1 MRGNAPLEMFPLSPV
16 LAIFCSMRMPDV
28 SSRRRR
34 RWAMIGG
41 SPPTSGMRASNRWI
55 IVPASASGR
64 PGVGDNRLQ
73 LEIRLRRTLYVPQ
86 VDRHQSGHRPAV
98 SIKRGEPCSMSCSPL
113 QATSASPIA
122 SCISRWLRSA
132 PNARR
137 PGPLWDARPN
147 SDNLPR
153 LSPAGSLLGA
163 SATTYRACFPRLAG
177 RAQHRH
183 GCSAGSLIDAQ
194 TGYFALRYVRRSE
207 LLASACLAFAAIF
220 SAFTLSAITL
230 ASSRHDRASAVRLRA
245 KLSNP
250 SATSA
255 RARCPGISMFRQR
268 RIASSK

>member
-1 MRGNAPLEMFPLSPV
+1 MQATRIQCNDASASFPRRGREKMRGNAPLEMFPLSPV

-64 PGVGDNRLQ
+64 PGVGDNRFQ

-122 SCISRWLRSA
+122 SCISPCLRSA
-132 PNARR
+132 PHTA
-137 PGPLWDARPN
+137 GPL
-147 SDNLPR
+147 
-153 LSPAGSLLGA
+153 
-163 SATTYRACFPRLAG
+163 
-177 RAQHRH
+177 
-183 GCSAGSLIDAQ
+183 
-194 TGYFALRYVRRSE
+194 
-207 LLASACLAFAAIF
+207 
-220 SAFTLSAITL
+220 
-230 ASSRHDRASAVRLRA
+230 
-245 KLSNP
+245 
-250 SATSA
+250 
-255 RARCPGISMFRQR
+255 
-268 RIASSK
+268 